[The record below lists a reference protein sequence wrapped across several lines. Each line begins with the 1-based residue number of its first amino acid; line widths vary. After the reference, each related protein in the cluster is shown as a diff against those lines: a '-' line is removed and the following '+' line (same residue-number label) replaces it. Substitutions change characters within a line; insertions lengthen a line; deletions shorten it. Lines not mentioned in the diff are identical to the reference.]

1 MVTTT
6 LSISGMT
13 CNHCVHHVGD
23 ALRGVPG
30 VAKVDVAL
38 PGSAEV
44 VHDDSASLARLIEA
58 VRSAG
63 YDACHAPAGS
73 RL

>member
-1 MVTTT
+1 MVTT

-13 CNHCVHHVGD
+13 CNHCVRHVGD

-30 VAKVDVAL
+30 VSTVEVRL
-38 PGSAEV
+38 PSSADV
-44 VHDDSASLARLIEA
+44 VHDDSASPAQLVEA

-63 YDACHAPAGS
+63 YEACHAPAGS

>member
-1 MVTTT
+1 
-6 LSISGMT
+6 MT
-13 CNHCVHHVGD
+13 CNHCVRHVSD

-38 PGSAEV
+38 PDAAEV
-44 VHDDSASLARLIEA
+44 VHDDSASLAQLIEA

-63 YDACHAPAGS
+63 YDACHAANGTRP
-73 RL
+73 